1 MNSISRRQLLAG
13 SAAAAALGALSLAGC
28 GGSDSGS
35 SSGGSGGSASLGVAY
50 QYGLSYAPVVIA
62 KEQGL
67 IEAAYK
73 EASGGEL
80 SIEWNQMSSGADINT
95 GISSGS
101 IQVGFMGL
109 GPAITGI
116 ATGLDY
122 RVFSNIS
129 GQEHGLMS
137 NDPEV
142 KDLEDLIGS
151 SKQIALVNIGSF
163 QHIVLAKA
171 LDNAG
176 LDPHALDS
184 NIVGMAHP
192 DGMAALQS
200 GNVACHL
207 TSSPY
212 IFSERK
218 DKAFHEL
225 TAVNEAWTAQ
235 DSFIVG
241 VASSALHEDE
251 QLYTAVCTGIERA
264 MEFITDSP
272 EDAAAILCEFDGNS
286 AEEELEYLEQGVY
299 TPQTSKLFEMAS
311 FMSEAE
317 FLDKAIASYDD
328 LVYSNVTGD

>member
-1 MNSISRRQLLAG
+1 
-13 SAAAAALGALSLAGC
+13 
-28 GGSDSGS
+28 
-35 SSGGSGGSASLGVAY
+35 
-50 QYGLSYAPVVIA
+50 
-62 KEQGL
+62 
-67 IEAAYK
+67 
-73 EASGGEL
+73 
-80 SIEWNQMSSGADINT
+80 
-95 GISSGS
+95 
-101 IQVGFMGL
+101 
-109 GPAITGI
+109 
-116 ATGLDY
+116 
-122 RVFSNIS
+122 
-129 GQEHGLMS
+129 MS

-311 FMSEAE
+311 FMSEAK

>member
-35 SSGGSGGSASLGVAY
+35 SSGSSGGSASLGVAY

-142 KDLEDLIGS
+142 KELEDLVGS

-218 DKAFHEL
+218 DKTFHEL

-311 FMSEAE
+311 FMSEAK

>member
-1 MNSISRRQLLAG
+1 
-13 SAAAAALGALSLAGC
+13 
-28 GGSDSGS
+28 
-35 SSGGSGGSASLGVAY
+35 
-50 QYGLSYAPVVIA
+50 
-62 KEQGL
+62 
-67 IEAAYK
+67 
-73 EASGGEL
+73 
-80 SIEWNQMSSGADINT
+80 
-95 GISSGS
+95 
-101 IQVGFMGL
+101 
-109 GPAITGI
+109 
-116 ATGLDY
+116 
-122 RVFSNIS
+122 
-129 GQEHGLMS
+129 MS